1 VNAVLETM
9 VPLSNRRF
17 TRPIFLNDRKG
28 NSIQIGGGAPIVV
41 QSMCSTDTS
50 DKEKTIKQIYD
61 LATNGCEVVRVAV
74 PDKEAAAVMP
84 EIVARSP
91 VPIVADIHFH
101 YQMAIAALNAGV
113 AKLRLNPGNIR
124 KRSQVEEVTTLAKKK
139 GVPIRIGVNHGSL
152 PPVQPGQEHMTDPER
167 MVDVAFG
174 HIRILEDLDFRDI
187 AISLKAFDVPT
198 MVAAYRLMADRCDY
212 PLHLGV
218 TEAGTARAGSIRSAV
233 GMGILLNEGIG
244 DTIRVSLADDPVEE
258 VYTCYEILKSLG
270 LRQKGTTL
278 VACPSCGRVEIDVL
292 ALAAQVDEYIKHIQT
307 PIKVAVMGCPVN
319 GPGEARDADVGVAGG
334 REKGV
339 IFRYGQ
345 IVRSG
350 IPEDDLFHAICEE
363 IDTVVRER
371 EAEGAAELVPAD

>member
-1 VNAVLETM
+1 MLETT
-9 VPLSNRRF
+9 VELSKRRY
-17 TRPIFLNDRKG
+17 TRPIFLKKPDG
-28 NSIQIGGGAPIVV
+28 NMLQIGGGAPVIV

-50 DKEKTIKQIYD
+50 DKWTTIKQIYD
-61 LATNGCEVVRVAV
+61 LAQNGCEVVRVAV
-74 PDKEAAAVMP
+74 PDKEAAEAMP
-84 EIVARSP
+84 EIVAHSP

-124 KRSQVEEVTTLAKKK
+124 KRSQVEEVVRLAQAK

-152 PPVQPGQEHMTDPER
+152 PPVQEGQQTMSDPER

-174 HIRILEDLDFRDI
+174 HIRILEELGFRDI
-187 AISLKAFDVPT
+187 CISLKAFDVPT
-198 MVAAYRLMADRCDY
+198 MVAAYRLMAERCDY

-233 GMGILLNEGIG
+233 GMGVLLEAGIG
-244 DTIRVSLADDPVEE
+244 DTIRVSLADNPVEE
-258 VYTCYEILKSLG
+258 VYTAFEILKSLG
-270 LRQKGTTL
+270 LRTKGTTL

-292 ALAAQVDEYIKHIQT
+292 ALAARVDEYIKDIQT

-334 REKGV
+334 RAKGV
-339 IFRYGQ
+339 IFRHGE

-350 IPEDDLFHAICEE
+350 VPESELFDAITAE
-363 IDTVVRER
+363 IDQVVREY
-371 EAEGAAELVPAD
+371 EAANIAEAVPAD

>member
-1 VNAVLETM
+1 VLES
-9 VPLSNRRF
+9 VVELSNRKY
-17 TRPIFLNDRKG
+17 TRPIYLKKPDG
-28 NSIQIGGGAPIVV
+28 GMLQIGGGTPVVV

-50 DKEKTIKQIYD
+50 DKETTIKQIYD
-61 LATNGCEVVRVAV
+61 LAQEGCEVVRVAV

-124 KRSQVEEVTTLAKKK
+124 KREQVEEVVRLAQKK

-152 PPVQPGQEHMTDPER
+152 PPVQPGQEHMTDPQR
-167 MVDVAFG
+167 MVDVAYG
-174 HIRILEDLDFRDI
+174 HIRILEELDFHDI
-187 AISLKAFDVPT
+187 CISLKAFDVPT
-198 MVAAYRLMADRCDY
+198 MVAAYRLMSQRGDY
-212 PLHLGV
+212 SLHLGV
-218 TEAGTARAGSIRSAV
+218 TEAGTAKAGSIRSAT
-233 GMGILLNEGIG
+233 GMAILLHEGIG
-244 DTIRVSLADDPVEE
+244 DTIRVSLADNPVEE
-258 VYTCYEILKSLG
+258 VYTAFEILKSLD

-292 ALAAQVDEYIKHIQT
+292 KLAARVDEYIKPIQT

-339 IFRYGQ
+339 IFRHGE

-350 IPEDDLFHAICEE
+350 VPEVDLFQAICDE
-363 IDTVVRER
+363 IDMVVRER
-371 EAEGAAELVPAD
+371 EAEVVAAV

>member
-1 VNAVLETM
+1 MLESI

-28 NSIQIGGGAPIVV
+28 NSIQIGGGAPVVV

-50 DKEKTIKQIYD
+50 DKETTIKQIYD

-124 KRSQVEEVTTLAKKK
+124 KRSQVEEVVRLAQAK

-152 PPVQPGQEHMTDPER
+152 PPVQPGQEQMTDPER

-174 HIRILEDLDFRDI
+174 HIRILEELDFRDI
-187 AISLKAFDVPT
+187 CISLKAFDVPT

-212 PLHLGV
+212 PLAPRRHRG
-218 TEAGTARAGSIRSAV
+218 GDGAR
-233 GMGILLNEGIG
+233 
-244 DTIRVSLADDPVEE
+244 RVDP
-258 VYTCYEILKSLG
+258 
-270 LRQKGTTL
+270 LRRRHGH
-278 VACPSCGRVEIDVL
+278 P
-292 ALAAQVDEYIKHIQT
+292 AQRGHRRHD
-307 PIKVAVMGCPVN
+307 PRLP
-319 GPGEARDADVGVAGG
+319 R
-334 REKGV
+334 R
-339 IFRYGQ
+339 
-345 IVRSG
+345 
-350 IPEDDLFHAICEE
+350 
-363 IDTVVRER
+363 
-371 EAEGAAELVPAD
+371 

>member
-1 VNAVLETM
+1 VLETL

-17 TRPIFLNDRKG
+17 SRPIFLNDRKG
-28 NSIQIGGGAPIVV
+28 NTVQMGGGAPVVV

-50 DKEKTIKQIYD
+50 DKETTIKQIYD
-61 LATNGCEVVRVAV
+61 LAQNGCEVVRVAV

-124 KRSQVEEVTTLAKKK
+124 KRSQVEEVVRLAQSK

-152 PPVQPGQEHMTDPER
+152 PPVQPGQEAMTDPER

-174 HIRILEDLDFRDI
+174 HIRILEELDFRDI
-187 AISLKAFDVPT
+187 CISLKAFDVPT
-198 MVAAYRLMADRCDY
+198 MVAAYRLMAERCDY

-244 DTIRVSLADDPVEE
+244 DTIRVSLADNPVEE
-258 VYTCYEILKSLG
+258 VYTAYEILKSLD

-278 VACPSCGRVEIDVL
+278 VACPSCGRVEINVL
-292 ALAAQVDEYIKHIQT
+292 KLAAEVDEYIKNIQT
-307 PIKVAVMGCPVN
+307 PIKVAVMGCVVN

-334 REKGV
+334 RDKGV
-339 IFRYGQ
+339 IFRHGE
-345 IVRSG
+345 IVRTVAE
-350 IPEDDLFHAICEE
+350 PDLFRSICEE

-371 EAEGAAELVPAD
+371 EAESAAELVPAD